1 MPWYDEFESFIQ
13 LNEPLGRY
21 TWLGLGGPAEVLAT
35 PRNEQ
40 ELAALVRRCHQEQVP
55 VRLLGA
61 GSHVLVRDEGV
72 PGVVIRIVEPHFG
85 RIQCQGRQVVA
96 QAGAMLAHLV
106 SAAVQ
111 HGLAGLE
118 TLVGIPGT
126 VGGAL
131 RGNTS
136 AQGNEIGRWVHQV
149 RLLNAQGETVIRGR
163 DELFFGYRQSNL
175 DELVILEA
183 VFELEAADP
192 AELTRRMQKHWIAK
206 RADQPLG
213 QPCAGYVFKNPRGHE
228 AAALIE
234 AAGLKGMRIG
244 GAEVAQR
251 NPNFIVAHPEATARD
266 VLRLIEVVRSRVRE
280 ATGVELELDLE
291 IW

>member
-1 MPWYDEFESFIQ
+1 MPWYDEFQEFIQ

-40 ELAALVRRCHQEQVP
+40 ELAALVRRCAQEQVP

-72 PGVVIRIVEPHFG
+72 PGVVVRIVEPHFG
-85 RIQCQGRQVVA
+85 QVQCQGRQVRA
-96 QAGAMLAHLV
+96 QAGVMLAHLI
-106 SAAVQ
+106 STAVQ

-131 RGNTS
+131 RSNTS
-136 AQGNEIGRWVHQV
+136 AQGNEIGRWVAQV
-149 RLLNAQGETVIRGR
+149 RLLTAQGESVTRER
-163 DELFFGYRQSNL
+163 HELLFGYRESNL
-175 DELVILEA
+175 DELAILEA
-183 VFELEAADP
+183 TFELETADP
-192 AELTRRMQKHWIAK
+192 TELTRRMQKHWIAK
-206 RADQPLG
+206 RAEQPLG
-213 QPCAGYVFKNPRGHE
+213 QPCAGYVFKNPRGYE

-244 GAEVAQR
+244 GAEVSQR
-251 NPNFIVAHPEATARD
+251 NANFIVAHPEATARD
-266 VLRLIEVVRSRVRE
+266 VLRLIDVIRSRVHE
-280 ATGVELELDLE
+280 SAGVELELDLE
-291 IW
+291 VW

>member
-21 TWLGLGGPAEVLAT
+21 TWLGLGGPVEVLAT

-40 ELAALVRRCHQEQVP
+40 ELVALVRRCHQEQVP

-149 RLLNAQGETVIRGR
+149 RLLNAQGETVTRGR
-163 DELFFGYRQSNL
+163 DELLFGYRQSNL

-183 VFELEAADP
+183 VFELETADP

-266 VLRLIEVVRSRVRE
+266 VLRLIEVIRSRVRE